1 MDFDSSAELPIIP
14 LSPSSDPRGSCGS
27 HERLIDLVSGWQ
39 PEVEELR
46 RALSHLTAADRRLRG
61 RDRSR
66 PEEVTVSE
74 IRSLAMLAKAGEM
87 TAGQLARSVDL
98 NPATVT
104 AMLDRLEAADIVRRD
119 RSTKDRR
126 VYNVSLTDRGWRELD
141 GKVAAWREK
150 WEQKL
155 AGFTQGEI
163 STAVRVIDAVTE
175 LYAEVFDALGAHETD
190 RVL

>member
-1 MDFDSSAELPIIP
+1 MNFDGSADLPLIP
-14 LSPSSDPRGSCGS
+14 LIPSSDRRGSSAS
-27 HERLIDLVSGWQ
+27 HKRLLDLVAGWQ

-74 IRSLAMLAKAGEM
+74 IRSLALLAKAGEM
-87 TAGQLARSVDL
+87 TAGQLARSADM

-104 AMLDRLEAADIVRRD
+104 AMLDRLEAAGIVRRD
-119 RSTKDRR
+119 RSTTDRR
-126 VYNVSLTDRGWRELD
+126 VYNVSLTDHGWQELD

-155 AGFTQGEI
+155 AGFAQGEI
-163 STAVRVIDAVTE
+163 GTAVRVIDAVTE
-175 LYAEVFDALGAHETD
+175 LYAEVFDALGAHEPD
-190 RVL
+190 RAP